1 LGLKILHLS
10 DSSLP
15 DWRIEKA
22 ALSSKKAGHD
32 VYFAGRPS
40 SPSNRSVF
48 EKIYLIEWNS
58 RSRNKFP
65 LYWHSLKKQMRRV
78 FREVNPDIIHAH
90 NVFSAKM
97 AKEIGGYPMV
107 YDNHEYWSVYLKR
120 QLESINSNSLVTV
133 DEKPSTKS
141 KRLENK
147 IRTRLKS
154 RYVNL
159 WSRQEELIVST
170 TPTIT
175 VSNTIV
181 EDLKKIGS
189 KVYLVP
195 NYPIFD
201 EVNWIRAPI
210 YHEDLSSVYAGV
222 EPTGNTR
229 SIHRNIDGFIDLFD
243 KYSIGKLAVL
253 GWKNTSTQNVDFLGY
268 LGRREMYEQMQKHSV
283 GIIPFK
289 PHWSHIFI
297 SPNKAYEYAHAGLF
311 VITSS
316 SFVPIMETLR
326 ENCLAFKDY
335 LDLKEKILELSND
348 VDSMFK
354 RRLQIYQFAREN
366 LLWEKYESN
375 IFEAY
380 KNA

>member
-1 LGLKILHLS
+1 MRVLHLS

-32 VYFAGRPS
+32 VYFAGLTPLLKYKRDIFLRTFS
-40 SPSNRSVF
+40 LN
-48 EKIYLIEWNS
+48 WNPKS
-58 RSRNKFP
+58 RYRLP
-65 LYWHSLKKQMRRV
+65 YEWHSLKKQMRRV

-326 ENCLAFKDY
+326 DNCLAFKDY

>member
-1 LGLKILHLS
+1 
-10 DSSLP
+10 
-15 DWRIEKA
+15 
-22 ALSSKKAGHD
+22 
-32 VYFAGRPS
+32 
-40 SPSNRSVF
+40 
-48 EKIYLIEWNS
+48 
-58 RSRNKFP
+58 
-65 LYWHSLKKQMRRV
+65 
-78 FREVNPDIIHAH
+78 
-90 NVFSAKM
+90 
-97 AKEIGGYPMV
+97 MV